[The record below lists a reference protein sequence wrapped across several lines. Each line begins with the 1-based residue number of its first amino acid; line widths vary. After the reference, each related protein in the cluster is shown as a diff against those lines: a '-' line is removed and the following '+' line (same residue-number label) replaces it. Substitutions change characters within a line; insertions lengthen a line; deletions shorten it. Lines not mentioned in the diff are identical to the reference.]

1 MDATRILFP
10 VFPLFPPFD
19 TSYVEN
25 VIRKLKHLHCEQGR
39 NWPILKGGGSLQN
52 VLKWRVWG
60 QAHRKKYLRGVN
72 DGSGGARGAP
82 RFFTPPP

>member
-39 NWPILKGGGSLQN
+39 NWPILKGGGKPPKCAKMEGL
-52 VLKWRVWG
+52 
-60 QAHRKKYLRGVN
+60 
-72 DGSGGARGAP
+72 GAGA
-82 RFFTPPP
+82 